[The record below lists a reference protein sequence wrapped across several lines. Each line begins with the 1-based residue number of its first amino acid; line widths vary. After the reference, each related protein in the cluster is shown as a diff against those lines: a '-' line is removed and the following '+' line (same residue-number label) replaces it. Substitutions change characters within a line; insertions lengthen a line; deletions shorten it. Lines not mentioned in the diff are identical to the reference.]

1 MIHKKKNILVA
12 FTVSLI
18 LSLLISCPLFSE
30 EAAHPI
36 TDSGSHAADI
46 HSPGSSDT
54 AVHGE
59 EGGHS
64 SDRSGDIKD
73 FYTRIFNFAVMAI
86 ILFFIIKKTKLLNYF
101 SERSEGIS
109 KKLEDLKRDKEEAE
123 RKYKEIE
130 EQLRNFEAERDDII
144 EQYRKEGITEK
155 DRIVAEA
162 KERVEQ
168 IIAQSELTIEQ
179 EIESARNQL
188 KKDIVDIASKRAQD
202 ILVKEMNESDQEKM
216 VIEFVEKVGK
226 VN

>member
-1 MIHKKKNILVA
+1 MIHKKKNILVT
-12 FTVSLI
+12 FTLSLI
-18 LSLLISCPLFSE
+18 LLLLLSYPLFSDDT
-30 EAAHPI
+30 PLPS
-36 TDSGSHAADI
+36 TDTEPHAAAD
-46 HSPGSSDT
+46 HMSDAADT
-54 AVHGE
+54 AAHGE

-64 SDRSGDIKD
+64 ADRSGDIKD
-73 FYTRIFNFAVMAI
+73 FYKRVFNFTAMVI
-86 ILFFIIKKTKLLNYF
+86 ILVVIMRKTKLLNYF

-109 KKLEDLKRDKEEAE
+109 KKLDDLKRDKEEAE

-130 EQLRNFEAERDDII
+130 EQLKNFEAERDDII

-188 KKDIVDIASKRAQD
+188 KQDIVDIASKRAQD
-202 ILVKEMNESDQEKM
+202 ILVKEMNENDQEKM